1 MKMKVFNKIVDFIA
15 GNMALL
21 IILSSLFCIF
31 KPEVVLP
38 AAQIKFGSISITN
51 AFLMII
57 MFGMGTT
64 LKVDDFKLILKRPL
78 DVFTGV
84 AGKFIVMPLAGF
96 VLAKIFKLDGALAVG
111 LILLGSVPGGT
122 ASNVLTFIAKG
133 DVPLSVTITACTT
146 LLATIATPGLTYLY
160 TREWVQVDFMAM
172 ALSIVEVVIV
182 PIILGVVVH
191 KIVGDK
197 ILKVKRY
204 IVCCSV
210 LAVVGVVSSC
220 VAVNAENI
228 LQPSAGIIAVCVLI
242 QNVIGFA
249 AGYVIAKA
257 LKMDVHKTNSL
268 ILELG
273 MQNSGLGVGL
283 AGQFANP
290 LTALPCA
297 VATIVHQI
305 SGSIL
310 ASILA
315 KNADKNENI
324 AVKTVNA

>member
-1 MKMKVFNKIVDFIA
+1 MKQFNKVVDFIA

-21 IILSSLFCIF
+21 IIIASAFCIF
-31 KPEVVLP
+31 KPEAVMPV
-38 AAQIKFGSISITN
+38 ATIKFGSISITN
-51 AFLMII
+51 AFLMVI

-64 LKVDDFKLILKRPL
+64 LKMDDFRLILKRPL
-78 DVFTGV
+78 DVCIGV
-84 AGKFIVMPLAGF
+84 VAKFLIMPLSGF

-146 LLATIATPGLTYLY
+146 LLATVATPGLTYFY
-160 TREWVQVDFMAM
+160 TREWVHVDFMSM
-172 ALSIVEVVIV
+172 ALNIVEVVIV
-182 PIILGVVVH
+182 PIILGVLVH
-191 KIVGDK
+191 KAVGER

-210 LAVVGVVSSC
+210 LAVVGVVGSC
-220 VAVNAENI
+220 VALNAKNI
-228 LQPSAGIIAVCVLI
+228 LQPSAGIIAICVLI
-242 QNVIGFA
+242 QNVAGFVS
-249 AGYVIAKA
+249 GFIIAKVM
-257 LKMDVHKTNSL
+257 KMDVHKTNSL
-268 ILELG
+268 ILEVG

-283 AGQFANP
+283 AGQFADP
-290 LTALPCA
+290 LAALPCA

-310 ASILA
+310 AGILA
-315 KNADKNENI
+315 KRADKEE
-324 AVKTVNA
+324 A